1 MGRIL
6 LALVSTLFLVMPVMA
21 GTWTSNNF
29 LYQPAIGARGDD
41 ERAKFESGLNR
52 VDSRLANEKWLND
65 SPYNGDLGT
74 AITAIGSAKTVLSLP
89 AGNWPIAANLTIPA
103 NLTLKFAHGAVL
115 AIATGKILT
124 INGTLEAGPYQIFS
138 CTGTGKVVFAA
149 GAVDQIHPEWWTTNT
164 TPGTTNMTAA
174 ILAAYTACQNTPKGK
189 LRLLATTY
197 AIADLIFPT
206 NAPNWPSGI
215 LIEGS
220 GQGTKIVPAAAHT
233 SGNFLMTFQG
243 VGTIEGVGQTGT
255 GWVTV
260 RDFYISGGGA
270 RTKGIL
276 VQPSNNFRL
285 ENITFLS
292 ILGTALE
299 AERPYDLY
307 CSRLRFVACGS
318 FTNSEAAVRMI
329 PDPLVSPLVTSL
341 AWGNQVYWTDCNIEA
356 FQYRGLDLIG
366 CSAFDARGGKVHG
379 SIKTVTTSLGLVYID
394 GGGDIRFTDFNIVL
408 GSRADAVYIKDEPTG
423 PPAYYTQVSFVQC
436 TFGSME
442 SYDPGVYDLKVIH
455 YDAKN
460 TSSQLKVVGCGFNSV
475 GSGLG
480 TNGRFIH
487 LKSTAPA
494 WRVALNNNLYNLN
507 TPSIILQDDRTSN
520 VRHTGAIDPE
530 VHALS
535 LVLGHDTTG
544 GLTATIASDAITFIN
559 SYMCVA
565 TEGGA
570 ASDNLATI
578 NGGRIGSVLVL
589 RVALQAQPVT
599 VKHGTGNIWLTG
611 KADFTLNSN
620 KDILVLF
627 NTDGS
632 TWVQI
637 GGGDN
642 G

>member
-6 LALVSTLFLVMPVMA
+6 LAFASTLLLVTQVMA
-21 GTWTSNNF
+21 GTWTPNNF
-29 LYQPAIGARGDD
+29 LYQPAAGARGDN
-41 ERAKFESGLNR
+41 ERANFESGLKR

-65 SPYNGDLGT
+65 PLYNGNLAT

-89 AGNWPIAANLTIPA
+89 AGNWPISADLTVPA

-115 AIATGKILT
+115 TIDTGKILT
-124 INGTLEAGPYQIFS
+124 INGTLEAGPFKIIS

-149 GAVDQIHPEWWTTNT
+149 GSVKEIYPEWWTTNT
-164 TPGTTNMTAA
+164 TAGTTDMTAA
-174 ILAAYTACQNTPKGK
+174 ILAAYNAAKDSNRGK
-189 LRLLATTY
+189 IQLLANPY
-197 AIADLIFPT
+197 AVANLVLPE
-206 NAPNWPSGI
+206 NGPSGRGI
-215 LIEGS
+215 LIQGS
-220 GQGTKIVPAAAHT
+220 GPGTKIVPAAAHT
-233 SGNFLMTFQG
+233 PGNFLITFAG
-243 VGTIEGVGQTGT
+243 VGTVGGVGQAGT
-255 GWVTV
+255 TWVTV
-260 RDFYISGGGA
+260 RDFYIDGGGA

-285 ENITFLS
+285 ENISFLN
-292 ILGTALE
+292 LRGTALE

-307 CSRLRFVACGS
+307 CTKLRIYGCGS
-318 FTNSEAAVRMI
+318 FADNEAAVRMI

-379 SIKTVTTSLGLVYID
+379 SIKTVTTSLGLIYID
-394 GGGDIRFTDFNIVL
+394 GGGDIRFTDFNIIH
-408 GSRADAVYIKDEPTG
+408 GHRADAVYIKDEPTG
-423 PPAYYTQVSFVQC
+423 PPSYYTQVSFVQS

-442 SYDPGVYDLKVIH
+442 SYDTATYDLKVVH
-455 YDAKN
+455 YDAKHG
-460 TSSQLKVVGCGFNSV
+460 SSQLKVVGCAFNSA

-480 TNGRFIH
+480 TNGRFIY
-487 LKSTAPA
+487 LESTAPV
-494 WRVALNNNLYNLN
+494 WRVALNNNLYNVN
-507 TPSIILQDDRTSN
+507 SQSIILQDNRTDA

-530 VHALS
+530 VHALN
-535 LVLGHDTTG
+535 LVLGHDTANGVTV
-544 GLTATIASDAITFIN
+544 TIAGDAITYVN
-559 SYMCVA
+559 SYCNVA

-611 KADFTLNSN
+611 KSDFTLNSN